1 MAATIVVTGNHY
13 IVDGMAG
20 GALALLGL
28 ALGGLHERLGG
39 DGRMAFK
46 APRSTKTASRTTA
59 SAILGRATGVGACI
73 GMRAPVA
80 LLSLRLSPTT
90 RAGAMETD
98 SELVCR

>member
-39 DGRMAFK
+39 RRTDGVQG
-46 APRSTKTASRTTA
+46 T
-59 SAILGRATGVGACI
+59 
-73 GMRAPVA
+73 
-80 LLSLRLSPTT
+80 
-90 RAGAMETD
+90 
-98 SELVCR
+98 